1 VQFGVG
7 ATEPFSVELSDMSRF
22 AEAVAI
28 AFTVIDSKDNRSN
41 IEEADF
47 SGGDAGGPKLS
58 SVSFKRDKLTVK
70 GKRFTGAIQLEINGT
85 LVGESSSLQANS
97 SGKKL
102 VVSASSQELNLR
114 NGANRVRVICDG
126 LRSNILIVD
135 M

>member
-1 VQFGVG
+1 
-7 ATEPFSVELSDMSRF
+7 
-22 AEAVAI
+22 
-28 AFTVIDSKDNRSN
+28 
-41 IEEADF
+41 
-47 SGGDAGGPKLS
+47 
-58 SVSFKRDKLTVK
+58 
-70 GKRFTGAIQLEINGT
+70 
-85 LVGESSSLQANS
+85 VGESSSLQANS